1 MKRSAVICIILAV
14 TFVAL
19 AMFSYFYES
28 RSTGL
33 LPVITYPLRPYTIPF
48 VIIGAILAS
57 CGIRM
62 AWADGKRRLVYNILG
77 APPGGGR
84 EKAREIRS
92 VRFLHREPEGVIK
105 VINEGLDRKS

>member
-1 MKRSAVICIILAV
+1 MERSAVVCIILAV

-19 AMFSYFYES
+19 AMFSYFYEP

-33 LPVITYPLRPYTIPF
+33 LPVTTYPLRPYTIPF
-48 VIIGAILAS
+48 VIIGAIIAS

-77 APPGGGR
+77 APGGGR
-84 EKAREIRS
+84 EKAREILS
-92 VRFLHREPEGVIK
+92 VRFLHREPRRSDK
-105 VINEGLDRKS
+105 

>member
-33 LPVITYPLRPYTIPF
+33 LPVITYLLRPRTIPF

-62 AWADGKRRLVYNILG
+62 AWADGKRRLVHNILG
-77 APPGGGR
+77 APR
-84 EKAREIRS
+84 VMVEKR
-92 VRFLHREPEGVIK
+92 
-105 VINEGLDRKS
+105 